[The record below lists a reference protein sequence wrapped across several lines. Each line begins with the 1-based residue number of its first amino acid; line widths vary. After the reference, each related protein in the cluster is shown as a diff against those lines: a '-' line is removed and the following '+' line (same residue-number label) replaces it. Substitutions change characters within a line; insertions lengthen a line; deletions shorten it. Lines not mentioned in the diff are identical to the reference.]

1 MKFETVY
8 ILGKLPEGRTVRPRM
23 WCSVPRR
30 TLCRLNMA
38 LQLFRK
44 AADVACQPAGRMR
57 NARPP
62 VEDREWLATGTDLLF
77 C

>member
-1 MKFETVY
+1 M
-8 ILGKLPEGRTVRPRM
+8 RPRM

-44 AADVACQPAGRMR
+44 AADVACQAAGRMR

-62 VEDREWLATGTDLLF
+62 WKIENGLLQGLTSYSADKT
-77 C
+77 